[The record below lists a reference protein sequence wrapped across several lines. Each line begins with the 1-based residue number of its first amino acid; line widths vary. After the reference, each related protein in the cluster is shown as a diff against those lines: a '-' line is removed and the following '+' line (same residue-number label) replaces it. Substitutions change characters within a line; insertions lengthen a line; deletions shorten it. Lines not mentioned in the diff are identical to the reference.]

1 MRTDQDHAIADRYG
15 VWQQKSMMG
24 KKYMG
29 VDRKTFLIDEGGKI
43 KKVFDKV
50 NVEEHADEVLAAF
63 G

>member
-1 MRTDQDHAIADRYG
+1 
-15 VWQQKSMMG
+15 MG

-29 VDRKTFLIDEGGKI
+29 VDRKTFLIDERGRL

-50 NVEEHADEVLAAF
+50 NVEQHADEVLDAF